1 MNSRVRKFLAFL
13 GLVEDEYGDY
23 PSAPARPYPEPVEYA
38 EEPEWS
44 AAPAPS
50 RPYART
56 PQAGMGTRP
65 MAPSRRPSSISVIDG
80 GEPPRVRPVPGT
92 RLQPQSVVSRPS
104 AAGSPRPMIVMPR
117 SYNESRQVADP
128 LREGH
133 FVVLNVRRLEPDTYR
148 RVIDFAA
155 GVVYILDAHIERL
168 DHGVFLISPKGR
180 RMSHE
185 LRDSLQASNYQSFDL
200 A

>member
-13 GLVEDEYGDY
+13 GLVEDEYSDY
-23 PSAPARPYPEPVEYA
+23 PSAPARPYPEPAEYA
-38 EEPEWS
+38 EEAEWPS
-44 AAPAPS
+44 APVPG
-50 RPYART
+50 RPYGRSSAPVSPR
-56 PQAGMGTRP
+56 PPVPTRR
-65 MAPSRRPSSISVIDG
+65 ATSISVLDG
-80 GEPPRVRPVPGT
+80 GEPPRVRQVPGG
-92 RLQPQSVVSRPS
+92 RPQPSSMASRP
-104 AAGSPRPMIVMPR
+104 AMATSPRPMIVMPR

-128 LREGH
+128 LRDGH
-133 FVVLNVRRLEPDTYR
+133 FVVLNVRRLEPETYR

-185 LRDSLQASNYQSFDL
+185 LRESLQASNYQSYDL